1 MTYYIQSA
9 SFSRLEGLGFHFNF
23 LFTIFFQVGGM
34 GNIGIGIALMVIS
47 RQHGYFRVPRTIGPK
62 QAFGQMYT
70 PGPLRG
76 THFTPYLL
84 PYSRSE
90 GWVTLAS
97 GSPSW

>member
-23 LFTIFFQVGGM
+23 FFTIFFQVGGL

-47 RQHGYFRVPRTIGPK
+47 RQHGYFRVQRTIGPK
-62 QAFGQMYT
+62 QAFGKMFA
-70 PGPLRG
+70 PRPLGRLIL
-76 THFTPYLL
+76 PYLL
-84 PYSRSE
+84 PYCRSE
-90 GWVTLAS
+90 DWVTLAS